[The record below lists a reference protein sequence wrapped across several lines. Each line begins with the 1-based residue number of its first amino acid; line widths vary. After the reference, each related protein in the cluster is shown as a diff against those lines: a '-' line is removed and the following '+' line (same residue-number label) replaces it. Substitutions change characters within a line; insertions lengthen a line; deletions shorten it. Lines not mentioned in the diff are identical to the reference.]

1 MLRCVQCTVH
11 SSHTEFTTVF
21 FTVGP
26 FWMNINFN
34 MQSYVNA
41 CGGTNNFH
49 SMDSLPSV
57 WSTSKQIYHS
67 CTGQPSTNDLSQQSF
82 FLLHLR
88 YFQKPFKRTAS
99 APEHSYMTLH
109 DTKTYHFVFT

>member
-67 CTGQPSTNDLSQQSF
+67 CTGQPSTNDLSQQSLSSSF
-82 FLLHLR
+82 TYGTFRNHLKELQVLLN
-88 YFQKPFKRTAS
+88 
-99 APEHSYMTLH
+99 TL
-109 DTKTYHFVFT
+109 T